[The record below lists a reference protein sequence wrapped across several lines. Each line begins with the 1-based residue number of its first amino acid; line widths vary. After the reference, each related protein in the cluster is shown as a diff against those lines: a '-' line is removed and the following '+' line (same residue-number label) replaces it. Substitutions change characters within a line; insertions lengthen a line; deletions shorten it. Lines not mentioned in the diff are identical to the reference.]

1 MEDPAAFAE
10 LPPRRVAQYG
20 PAIVADVVASMAPT
34 WQPYPDP
41 PSAAAFGIHFGN
53 SIAGRRSA
61 AALINRMYRWRGYGD
76 KHFLEPHAGHLTLNA
91 SSAEALL
98 ATVTLRVDSAAGL
111 LADDTFGDAIDGY
124 RRAGARVC
132 EVTRL
137 ALDPL
142 AHTRLALAS
151 LFHILYIHARKS
163 HLCSDAFI
171 EVHPRHRRFYEQ
183 MLGFRHVAGK
193 RHNLRVDAP
202 AHLLHLDLEL
212 MGAQIAR
219 FGGTGAGNQHA
230 RRSLYPYF
238 FGPAEEANIAAVL
251 TSMV

>member
-1 MEDPAAFAE
+1 MEDPATPAQLAA
-10 LPPRRVAQYG
+10 RRIAQYG

-34 WQPYPDP
+34 WHPDPEP

-53 SIAGRRSA
+53 SAAGRRA
-61 AALINRMYRWRGYGD
+61 AAMLINRMYRWRGYGD
-76 KHFLEPHAGHLTLNA
+76 KHVLEPHAGHLTLNA
-91 SSAEALL
+91 SSEEALL
-98 ATVTLRVDSAAGL
+98 ATVTLRVDSGAGL
-111 LADDTFGDAIDGY
+111 LSDDTFADAIDGY

-163 HLCSDAFI
+163 HRCTDAFI

-183 MLGFRHVAGK
+183 MLGFRHLAGK
-193 RHNLRVDAP
+193 RHNRRVDAP
-202 AHLLHLDLEL
+202 AHLLHLDLEY

-219 FGGTGAGNQHA
+219 HGGTGAGNAHA

-238 FGPAEEANIAAVL
+238 FGCAEEAKIAAVL